1 MAAARPRPPA
11 CRRPDRNQRVGADLA
26 ATRRHF
32 FAAGG
37 LSLGSLALAS
47 LLRGEER
54 APLSGA
60 RKPHF
65 APKAKAV
72 IFLCQ
77 AGAPSQLDL
86 FDFKPKLRE
95 FHGTPVPQEL
105 VEGERFAFLTGTPS
119 LLGPQ
124 FDFTR
129 HGKTGTY
136 VSELLPHISGIV
148 DEAAFV
154 YSLTTDQFNHVP
166 AQLKMFTGHER
177 PGRPSLGAWLTYGIG
192 SENANLPGFVVL
204 SSGRG
209 ARCGA
214 ACQGPGFL
222 PTVYQGVQF
231 RSGSEPVLFLSN
243 PEGVSPEIRR
253 DSLDALRDLNAM
265 RRAEVGDTEI
275 DTRIASYELAY
286 RMQTAVPELMDI
298 SREPKAMHELYGTEP
313 GRKAF
318 ANNCLLARRLVES
331 GVRYVQLM
339 HGEWDH
345 HGGTRANLN
354 RHLPER
360 CREVDRATAALVLD
374 LKQRG
379 LLDETLV
386 IWGGEFGRT
395 PMLQGGPDDPD
406 VGRDHHR
413 TFTMWLAGGGV
424 KAGARFGGT
433 DELGYRAVERPVT
446 VHDLQATVMHLLGL
460 DHTRLTYKFQGRAYR
475 LTDVH
480 GEVLVPLLA

>member
-1 MAAARPRPPA
+1 MELTNSGGIAT
-11 CRRPDRNQRVGADLA
+11 
-26 ATRRHF
+26 TRRHF
-32 FAAGG
+32 FSSAG
-37 LSLGSLALAS
+37 LSIGSLALSS
-47 LLRGEER
+47 LLARESR
-54 APLSGA
+54 AA
-60 RKPHF
+60 RATHYP
-65 APKAKAV
+65 AKAKAV

-86 FDFKPKLRE
+86 FDYKPKLAQ
-95 FHGTPVPQEL
+95 FHGTPVPEEL
-105 VEGERFAFLTGTPS
+105 IEGERFAFLSGRPS

-124 FDFTR
+124 FEFQR
-129 HGKTGTY
+129 HGSTGTY
-136 VSELLPHISGIV
+136 VSEILPHISRIV
-148 DEAAFV
+148 DETAFA
-154 YSLTTDQFNHVP
+154 YSVTTDQFNHAP

-192 SENANLPGFVVL
+192 SANDNLPGFVVL

-214 ACQGPGFL
+214 ACMGPGFL

-243 PEGVSPEIRR
+243 PGGVSKDIRR
-253 DSLDALRDLNAM
+253 DSLDAIRDLNAM
-265 RRAEVGDTEI
+265 RHADVGDAEI
-275 DTRIASYELAY
+275 ETRIASYEMAY

-298 SREPKAMHELYGTEP
+298 SKEPVSIQEMYGTEP
-313 GRKAF
+313 GKKSF

-345 HGGTRANLN
+345 HGGTRTSLP

-360 CREVDRATAALVLD
+360 CREVDRATAALIED

-379 LLDETLV
+379 MLDETLV

-395 PMLQGGPDDPD
+395 PMLQGEPNDPN

-413 TFTMWLAGGGV
+413 TFTMWLAGGGI
-424 KAGARFGGT
+424 KAGARFGAT
-433 DELGYRAVERPVT
+433 DELGYRAALNPIT
-446 VHDLQATVMHLLGL
+446 VHDLQATIMHLLGL
-460 DHTRLTYKFQGRAYR
+460 DHTKLTYKFQGRDYR

-480 GEVLVPLLA
+480 GEIIMPLLA

>member
-1 MAAARPRPPA
+1 MGEKDNLGIAT
-11 CRRPDRNQRVGADLA
+11 
-26 ATRRHF
+26 TRRHF
-32 FAAGG
+32 FSTAG
-37 LSLGSLALAS
+37 LSIGSLALAS
-47 LLRGEER
+47 LMER
-54 APLSGA
+54 ESRAAPA
-60 RKPHF
+60 RTDNPLGVRDPHNS
-65 APKAKAV
+65 PKAKAV

-86 FDFKPKLRE
+86 FDYKPKLQQ
-95 FHGTPVPQEL
+95 FHGTPVPEEL
-105 VEGERFAFLTGTPS
+105 IEGERFAFLSGRPS

-124 FDFTR
+124 FEFKR
-129 HGKTGTY
+129 HGSTGTY
-136 VSELLPHISGIV
+136 ISELLPHISGIV
-148 DEAAFV
+148 DETAFL

-177 PGRPSLGAWLTYGIG
+177 PGRPSMGAWLTYGIG
-192 SENANLPGFVVL
+192 SENENLPGFVVL

-214 ACQGPGFL
+214 ACMGPGFL

-231 RSGSEPVLFLSN
+231 RSGGEPVLFLSN
-243 PEGVSPEIRR
+243 PSGVSPSVRR
-253 DSLDALRDLNAM
+253 ESLDAIRDLNTM
-265 RRAEVGDTEI
+265 RHEDVGDAEI
-275 DTRIASYELAY
+275 ETRIASYELAY

-298 SREPKAMHELYGTEP
+298 SREPAHVQRMYGTEP
-313 GRKAF
+313 GQKSF

-345 HGGTRANLN
+345 HGGTRTSLP

-360 CREVDRATAALVLD
+360 CREVDQATAALIRD
-374 LKQRG
+374 LKDRG
-379 LLDETLV
+379 MLDETLV

-395 PMLQGGPDDPD
+395 PMLQGEPDDPN

-413 TFTMWLAGGGV
+413 TFTMWFAGGGI
-424 KAGARFGGT
+424 KAGERLGAT
-433 DELGYRAVERPVT
+433 DELGYRAVEQSTT
-446 VHDLQATVMHLLGL
+446 VHDLQATIMHLLGL
-460 DHTRLTYKFQGRAYR
+460 DHTKLTFKFQGRDYR

-480 GEVLVPLLA
+480 GEVLSPLVA

>member
-1 MAAARPRPPA
+1 MEAHERPGMAT
-11 CRRPDRNQRVGADLA
+11 
-26 ATRRHF
+26 TRRHF
-32 FAAGG
+32 FSASG
-37 LSLGSLALAS
+37 LSIGSIALAS
-47 LLRGEER
+47 LLRREAQA
-54 APLSGA
+54 APGPRSNPLGG
-60 RKPHF
+60 RNPHY
-65 APKAKAV
+65 APKAKSV

-86 FDFKPKLRE
+86 FDYKPKLRE
-95 FHGTPVPQEL
+95 FHGTQVPQEL
-105 VEGERFAFLTGTPS
+105 IEGERFAFLSGRPN

-124 FDFTR
+124 FEFSR
-129 HGKTGTY
+129 YGETGTY
-136 VSELLPHISGIV
+136 LSELLPHSSKII
-148 DEAAFV
+148 DETAFL

-177 PGRPSLGAWLTYGIG
+177 PGRPSMGAWLTYGIG
-192 SENANLPGFVVL
+192 SQNENLPGFVVL

-214 ACQGPGFL
+214 ACMGPGFL

-231 RSGSEPVLFLSN
+231 RSGREPVLFLSN
-243 PEGVSPEIRR
+243 PEGVSPEVRR
-253 DSLDALRDLNAM
+253 DSLDTIRHLNAM
-265 RRAEVGDTEI
+265 RHEQVGDAEI
-275 DTRIASYELAY
+275 ETRIASYELAY

-298 SREPKAMHELYGTEP
+298 SREPASVHELYGTEP
-313 GRKAF
+313 GRKSF
-318 ANNCLLARRLVES
+318 ANNCVLARRLVES

-360 CREVDRATAALVLD
+360 CREVDRATAALIQD
-374 LKQRG
+374 LKRRG
-379 LLDETLV
+379 MLDETLV

-395 PMLQGGPDDPD
+395 PMLQGEPDDPN

-413 TFTMWLAGGGV
+413 TFTMWLAGGGIQP
-424 KAGARFGGT
+424 GARVGAT
-433 DELGYRAVERPVT
+433 DELGYRAVEHPVT
-446 VHDLQATVMHLLGL
+446 VHDMQATILHLLGL
-460 DHTRLTYKFQGRAYR
+460 DHTLLTHKFQGRDYR

-480 GEVLVPLLA
+480 GEVLTPLLV

>member
-1 MAAARPRPPA
+1 MSEKDNGGIAT
-11 CRRPDRNQRVGADLA
+11 
-26 ATRRHF
+26 TRRHF
-32 FAAGG
+32 FSTAG
-37 LSLGSLALAS
+37 LSIGSLALAA
-47 LLRGEER
+47 LLER
-54 APLSGA
+54 ESRAAPTRADNPLGV
-60 RKPHF
+60 RDPHYS
-65 APKAKAV
+65 PRAKAV

-86 FDFKPKLRE
+86 FDYKPKLQQ
-95 FHGTPVPQEL
+95 FHGTPVPEEL
-105 VEGERFAFLTGTPS
+105 IEGERFAFLSGRPS

-124 FDFTR
+124 FEFKR
-129 HGKTGTY
+129 HGSTGTY
-136 VSELLPHISGIV
+136 ISELLPHISGIV
-148 DEAAFV
+148 DETAFL

-177 PGRPSLGAWLTYGIG
+177 PGRPSMGAWLTYGIG
-192 SENANLPGFVVL
+192 SENENLPGFVVL

-214 ACQGPGFL
+214 ACMGPGFL

-231 RSGSEPVLFLSN
+231 RSGGEPVLFLSD
-243 PEGVSPEIRR
+243 PSGVSPGVRR
-253 DSLDALRDLNAM
+253 ESLDAIRDLNTM
-265 RRAEVGDTEI
+265 RHEDVGDAEI
-275 DTRIASYELAY
+275 ETRIASYELAY

-298 SREPKAMHELYGTEP
+298 SREPAYIQEMYGTEP
-313 GRKAF
+313 GKKSF

-345 HGGTRANLN
+345 HGGTRTSLP

-360 CREVDRATAALVLD
+360 CREVDQATAALIRD
-374 LKQRG
+374 LKSRG
-379 LLDETLV
+379 MLDETLV

-395 PMLQGGPDDPD
+395 PMLQGEPDDPN

-413 TFTMWLAGGGV
+413 TFTMWFAGGGI
-424 KAGARFGGT
+424 KAGERLGAT
-433 DELGYRAVERPVT
+433 DELGYRAVEQSTT
-446 VHDLQATVMHLLGL
+446 VHDLQATIMHLLGL
-460 DHTRLTYKFQGRAYR
+460 DHTKLTFKFQGRDYR

-480 GEVLVPLLA
+480 GEVLSPLLT